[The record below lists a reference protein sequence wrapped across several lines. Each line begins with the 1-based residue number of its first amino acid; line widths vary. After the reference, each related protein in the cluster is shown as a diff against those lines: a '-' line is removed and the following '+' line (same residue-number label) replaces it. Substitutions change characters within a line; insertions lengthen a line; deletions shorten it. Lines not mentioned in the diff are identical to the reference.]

1 MENASKA
8 LIIAAAVI
16 ISILLV
22 GFGMIAI
29 NQGRDNM
36 GSMDLSPQEI
46 SAHNSK
52 FESFDGSVKGTTL
65 RTLVGTIA
73 NNNDEYEDRK
83 ITVFG
88 LGLDTKGVT
97 DAATIRGKINSITNT
112 KTYKVKFDYDDN
124 GVINKCTIN

>member
-22 GFGMIAI
+22 GFAMVAI

-36 GSMDLSPQEI
+36 GSMNLNPQEI
-46 SAHNSK
+46 AAHNSK
-52 FESFDGSVKGTTL
+52 FESFEGSMKGTTL
-65 RTLVGTIA
+65 RTMLGTIA

-88 LGLDTKGVT
+88 LGLDAKGETDPTK
-97 DAATIRGKINSITNT
+97 IRGKINDIKNNKS
-112 KTYKVKFDYDDN
+112 YKVEFDYDDN